1 MICCRS
7 ADRQFLN
14 RQYHMAIDPETARER
29 LAAIKRELETLS
41 ALSEEDRAAVALDQ
55 QAVGRLSR
63 MDAMQ
68 QQAMAQAAERAR
80 ARDLQRIDA
89 ALKRI
94 EDGEYGYCSE
104 CGEAIAEKRLAID
117 PMVSLC
123 IACAGR

>member
-1 MICCRS
+1 
-7 ADRQFLN
+7 
-14 RQYHMAIDPETARER
+14 MAIDPDAARER
-29 LAAIKRELETLS
+29 LMVLKRELEALS
-41 ALSEEDRAAVALDQ
+41 ALSEDDRAAVTLDQ

-89 ALKRI
+89 ALRRI

-104 CGEAIAEKRLAID
+104 CGEEIAEKRLAVD
-117 PMVSLC
+117 PMANLC
-123 IACAGR
+123 VTCAGRGDPA

>member
-1 MICCRS
+1 MV
-7 ADRQFLN
+7 
-14 RQYHMAIDPETARER
+14 IDPDAARER
-29 LAAIKRELETLS
+29 LMALKHELEALS
-41 ALSEEDRAAVALDQ
+41 ALSEDDRAAVALDQ

-68 QQAMAQAAERAR
+68 QQAMAQAGERAR

-89 ALKRI
+89 TLRRI

-104 CGEAIAEKRLAID
+104 CGEEIAEKRLAVD
-117 PMVSLC
+117 PMASLC

>member
-1 MICCRS
+1 
-7 ADRQFLN
+7 
-14 RQYHMAIDPETARER
+14 MAIDPDAARQR
-29 LAAIKRELETLS
+29 LKAAKRELEALS
-41 ALSEEDRAAVALDQ
+41 ALSEDGRATVELDQ

-68 QQAMAQAAERAR
+68 QQAMAQAGERAR

-89 ALKRI
+89 ALRRI

-104 CGEAIAEKRLAID
+104 CGEEIAVKRLAVD
-117 PMVSLC
+117 PMASAC

>member
-1 MICCRS
+1 
-7 ADRQFLN
+7 
-14 RQYHMAIDPETARER
+14 MAIDPDAARER
-29 LAAIKRELETLS
+29 LMALKRELEALS
-41 ALSEEDRAAVALDQ
+41 ALSEDDRAAVALDQ

-68 QQAMAQAAERAR
+68 QQAMAQAGERAR

-89 ALKRI
+89 ALRRI

-104 CGEAIAEKRLAID
+104 CGEEIAEKRLAVD
-117 PMVSLC
+117 PMASLC

>member
-1 MICCRS
+1 
-7 ADRQFLN
+7 
-14 RQYHMAIDPETARER
+14 MAIDPDAARER
-29 LAAIKRELETLS
+29 LMALKSELQALS
-41 ALSEEDRAAVALDQ
+41 ALSEDDRAVVALDQ

-68 QQAMAQAAERAR
+68 QQAMALAGERAR

-89 ALKRI
+89 ALRRI

-104 CGEAIAEKRLAID
+104 CGEAIAEKRLAVD
-117 PMVSLC
+117 PMASAC